1 MKEFIK
7 KRVESGK
14 PFLATQIRITYL
26 VLLLPNIVFMLFAFY
41 NLWLIKERYND
52 MLNSVVAASE
62 FSLDF
67 KEDFDY
73 ETYLLIVGN
82 VSPEDSRTTAL
93 LAGARNVVESLDKY
107 TENTENR
114 QRLTS
119 AQKYLSNLDG
129 YIEKI
134 KINLENGNRYEKN
147 MLIWENDVQIVTSLL
162 QETINEYIYY
172 ENKQIQ
178 IAQAENTALY
188 LNTAKISIAIF
199 CFILVAIIVVSIVG
213 PMWITKPIEEQVT
226 REQKQLRKAEFEL
239 LQAQINPHFLY
250 NTLDTIVWSAEAG
263 NQKQVV
269 KMVGSLSDFFR
280 SSLNKGKEIVT
291 IRDEL
296 QHVRS
301 YLEIQQ
307 IRYQDILTYEI
318 DVPEELFD
326 FQIPKITIQPIV
338 ENALYHGIK
347 NVRGGGTITVTG
359 RDEGETML
367 IQVKDNG
374 KGMKPERLK
383 EITKGLTG
391 EKLENTAIYGLYNVN
406 ERIRLSFGEEYGISI
421 ESEYEKGSCVS
432 IRLPKILNI
441 IVEK

>member
-82 VSPEDSRTTAL
+82 VAPEDSRTTAL

-119 AQKYLSNLDG
+119 ALKYLSNLDG
-129 YIEKI
+129 YIDKI

-162 QETINEYIYY
+162 QETINEYIFAVLRYR
-172 ENKQIQ
+172 
-178 IAQAENTALY
+178 AVFSAW
-188 LNTAKISIAIF
+188 AI
-199 CFILVAIIVVSIVG
+199 
-213 PMWITKPIEEQVT
+213 
-226 REQKQLRKAEFEL
+226 
-239 LQAQINPHFLY
+239 
-250 NTLDTIVWSAEAG
+250 
-263 NQKQVV
+263 
-269 KMVGSLSDFFR
+269 
-280 SSLNKGKEIVT
+280 
-291 IRDEL
+291 
-296 QHVRS
+296 
-301 YLEIQQ
+301 
-307 IRYQDILTYEI
+307 
-318 DVPEELFD
+318 
-326 FQIPKITIQPIV
+326 
-338 ENALYHGIK
+338 
-347 NVRGGGTITVTG
+347 
-359 RDEGETML
+359 
-367 IQVKDNG
+367 
-374 KGMKPERLK
+374 
-383 EITKGLTG
+383 
-391 EKLENTAIYGLYNVN
+391 
-406 ERIRLSFGEEYGISI
+406 
-421 ESEYEKGSCVS
+421 
-432 IRLPKILNI
+432 
-441 IVEK
+441 